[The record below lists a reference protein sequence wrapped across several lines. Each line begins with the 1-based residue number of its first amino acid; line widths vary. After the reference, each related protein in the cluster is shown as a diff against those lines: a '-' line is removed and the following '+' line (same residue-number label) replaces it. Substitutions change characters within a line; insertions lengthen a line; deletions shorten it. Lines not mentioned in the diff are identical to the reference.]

1 MRETIEAV
9 VEYSRKGFTA
19 PIPLPAGSK
28 FPPPAGLTGNIPPV
42 CKDKVTGVWSKVI
55 DSGATEAN
63 VALRAQAPDDKD
75 FEIIALD
82 VDHYGEKAGLDG
94 LRVLSKRLGSL
105 GLAKAYRSS
114 SRGPNSPSGQY
125 FFRVPKGIKWA
136 RQACPDVDIVQLTH
150 RYSVVWP
157 SRVSDSTTG
166 EERRYTWLRGNE
178 VVEVPHVDDLPELP
192 EAWVQ
197 HLTRRH
203 GVEYRQGDTLRLA
216 ETMAFLETL
225 PGWEDPI
232 SRTFSSYLDNKLPE
246 LSGGAH
252 DTMLAVVTYLLKS
265 ATEGHAGLGAAL
277 QRCESEFLEEFAAR
291 PDSRLGRE
299 GALNEFWSIVCSIAG
314 DLKNEVDS
322 GQREVQP
329 LRTEID
335 PEELS
340 GIPSLQD
347 LFAQR
352 RAEKQRD

>member
-1 MRETIEAV
+1 MKDIIKAV
-9 VEYSRKGFTA
+9 VEYTQKGFLA
-19 PIPLPAGSK
+19 PIPLPAGEK
-28 FPPPAGLTGNIPPV
+28 FPPPSGLTGNIPHFGT
-42 CKDKVTGVWSKVI
+42 DKVRSVWKTAARRG
-55 DSGATEAN
+55 DAN
-63 VALRAQAPDDKD
+63 LALRAQVSTDKD
-75 FEIIALD
+75 YEIIALD

-94 LRVLSKRLGSL
+94 LRVLSKRLGPL

-125 FFRVPKGIKWA
+125 FFKVPKNIKWA

-157 SRVSDSTTG
+157 SRVSDSETG
-166 EERRYTWLRGNE
+166 EERVYNWYVGSTL
-178 VVEVPHVDDLPELP
+178 VEVPHVDDLPELP

-197 HLTRRH
+197 HLTRKH
-203 GVEYRQGDTLRLA
+203 GLQFRQGDTLRLA
-216 ETMAFLETL
+216 EAMKFLEAL
-225 PGWEDPI
+225 PGWEDEI

-252 DTMLAVVTYLLKS
+252 DTMLAVVTHLLKG
-265 ATEGHAGLGAAL
+265 ATEGHAGLGAAM
-277 QRCESEFLEEFAAR
+277 QRCEGEFLEEFAAR

-299 GALNEFWSIVCSIAG
+299 GALQEFWSIVCSIAG
-314 DLKNEVDS
+314 DLKNEIDS
-322 GQREVQP
+322 GQREILP
-329 LRTEID
+329 LRAEIN
-335 PEELS
+335 PEKAS